1 MSARHAAGAPI
12 SLSRLLEGIVPI
24 DAARSRVAALTP
36 VADLTLDSRE
46 VRPGTLFFALAG
58 RRHHGLEFAAEAAR
72 RGASVILWESATG
85 LGEPV
90 LADGVIGAPVH
101 GLSRLLGRIADRFF
115 GFPSQHQRLCGFTG
129 TNGKTTCAYL
139 LAQSLGRLGSSSAY
153 IGTLGL
159 GRVGALASPTHT
171 TPDVIHLH
179 RTLAEL
185 HADGVRDVALE
196 VSSHALDQGRVDAV
210 RFHTAA
216 FTNLT
221 RDHLD
226 YHGTMEAYG
235 DAKALLFERPELAH
249 IVLNIGDA
257 FGASLRERAAADV
270 PVTAV
275 WVGEPAI
282 AWAERRHLRVASVK
296 PDVRG
301 LSLTLSGSY
310 GPLGLH
316 SPLIGRFNAE
326 NLVVVLACL
335 LGLGVPGDQAVAAL
349 AGCAAAPGRMQLV
362 AAVGEGRPLAVID
375 YAHTPDALAKALRAV
390 REHCRGLLW
399 CVFGCGGD
407 RDPGKRPIMGAI
419 AAELADRIIVTDDNP
434 RGEDPAEITAAIVA
448 GIGHAAVRVI
458 HDRGAAIAAAL
469 TEASAGDWVLI
480 AGKGHEDYQ
489 IYGESRR
496 AFSDS
501 AEAERLLGVA
511 A

>member
-1 MSARHAAGAPI
+1 MSGQRKPAQPVSLPWLLDGISPTDLSFAGA
-12 SLSRLLEGIVPI
+12 
-24 DAARSRVAALTP
+24 AQ
-36 VADLTLDSRE
+36 VADLTLDSRD

-58 RRHHGLEFAAEAAR
+58 RRRHGLEFAAEAAL
-72 RGASVILWESATG
+72 RGARTILWEPAADVSW
-85 LGEPV
+85 PV
-90 LADGVIGAPVH
+90 LPAGVFAAPIP
-101 GLSRLLGRIADRFF
+101 GLPGLLGRIADRFF
-115 GFPSQHQRLCGFTG
+115 GWPSQDLRVCGFTG

-139 LAQSLGRLGSSSAY
+139 LAQCLERLGSSSAY

-159 GRVGALASPTHT
+159 GRVGALASPSHT
-171 TPDVIHLH
+171 TPDVFRVH

-185 HADGVRDVALE
+185 RADGVRDVAIE
-196 VSSHALDQGRVDAV
+196 VSSHALDQGRVDGV

-226 YHGTMEAYG
+226 YHETMEAYG
-235 DAKALLFERPELAH
+235 AAKARLFTRPDLAR
-249 IVLNIGDA
+249 IVLNVGDE
-257 FGASLRERAAADV
+257 FGRRLAARAGADV

-275 WVGEPAI
+275 WVGTPAF
-282 AWAERRHLRVASVK
+282 AWAAERYLQVTSVT

-301 LSLTLSGSY
+301 LSLCLRGSD
-310 GPLGLH
+310 GPLALH
-316 SPLIGRFNAE
+316 SSLIGRFNAE

-335 LGLGVPGDQAVAAL
+335 LGLGVPADRAVAAL
-349 AGCAAAPGRMQLV
+349 GACTAAPGRMQLV
-362 AAVGEGRPLAVID
+362 AAAQAGRPLAVID
-375 YAHTPDALAKALRAV
+375 YAHTPDALAKTLQAL

-434 RGEDPAEITAAIVA
+434 RSEDPAAITAAILA
-448 GIGHAAVRVI
+448 GIAEPKVRVI

-469 TEASAGDWVLI
+469 TEAAAEDWVLI

-489 IYGESRR
+489 IYGQTRKS
-496 AFSDS
+496 FSDS
-501 AEAERLLGVA
+501 REAERLLGVA

>member
-1 MSARHAAGAPI
+1 MSGPRTAGEPVSLAWLLDGIAPAAT
-12 SLSRLLEGIVPI
+12 ST
-24 DAARSRVAALTP
+24 AAAMQ

-58 RRHHGLEFAAEAAR
+58 GRRHGLEFAAQAAE
-72 RGASVILWESATG
+72 RGARTILWEPAAG
-85 LGEPV
+85 LGVPA
-90 LADGVIGAPVH
+90 LPADVFAAPIPE
-101 GLSRLLGRIADRFF
+101 LPKLLGRIADRFF
-115 GFPSQHQRLCGFTG
+115 GRPSQNLRVCGVTG

-139 LAQSLGRLGSSSAY
+139 LAQCLELLGVRSAY

-159 GRVGALASPTHT
+159 GRVGALASPSHT
-171 TPDVIHLH
+171 TPDVIRVH

-185 HADGVRDVALE
+185 RADGVHDVAIE
-196 VSSHALDQGRVDAV
+196 VSSHALDQGRVDGV

-235 DAKALLFERPELAH
+235 EAKALLFARPELAH
-249 IVLNIGDA
+249 LVLNVGDE
-257 FGASLRERAAADV
+257 FGRRLAELAPRDV

-275 WVGEPAI
+275 WVGSGAF
-282 AWAERRHLRVASVK
+282 AQAGRQNLQVTSVT

-301 LSLTLSGSY
+301 LSLALRGSD
-310 GPLGLH
+310 GPLLLR
-316 SPLIGRFNAE
+316 SSLIGRFNAE

-335 LGLGVPGDQAVAAL
+335 LGLGVPVEEAVAAL
-349 AGCAAAPGRMQLV
+349 RLCTAAPGRMQLI
-362 AAVGEGRPLAVID
+362 AAANEHGPIAVID
-375 YAHTPDALAKALRAV
+375 YAHTPDALAKALRAL

-407 RDPGKRPIMGAI
+407 RDPGKRPIMGAV
-419 AAELADRIIVTDDNP
+419 AEKLADRIIVTDDNP
-434 RGEDPAEITAAIVA
+434 RSEDPAAITDAILA
-448 GIGHAAVRVI
+448 GITEPKVRVL

-469 TEASAGDWVLI
+469 TEAAAGDWVLI
-480 AGKGHEDYQ
+480 AGKGHEEYQ
-489 IYGESRR
+489 IYGQSRK

-501 AEAERLLGVA
+501 REAMRLLGVA